1 MRFACESC
9 GHPAVSLPAE
19 LRPDGVVRCQGCGAS
34 VGTWAEFK
42 TRATQAILHEHTAS
56 GLAGRIFAPD
66 PLDLD
71 TGGPSVLSAAY

>member
-1 MRFACESC
+1 MRFACEAC
-9 GHPAVSLPAE
+9 GHPAVSLPEE

-42 TRATQAILHEHTAS
+42 LRATRAILLEHCEAGT
-56 GLAGRIFAPD
+56 AGRVLAPD

-71 TGGPSVLSAAY
+71 SAGAQAAAF

>member
-1 MRFACESC
+1 MRFACEAC
-9 GHPAVSLPAE
+9 GHPAVSLPEE

-42 TRATQAILHEHTAS
+42 LRATRVILLEHYEA
-56 GLAGRIFAPD
+56 GIAGRVHAPD

-71 TGGPSVLSAAY
+71 SAGVEAVPL